1 MNFPYMFIALV
12 PTFYFLLWLIL
23 FNRNRQK
30 GLRRTFLEA
39 ALLTFA
45 IIAVS
50 TETLS
55 LFSLINLYS
64 LILLWG
70 GASLVLFGYLKKNTK
85 SGAREFWDEFAQKL
99 KCVPKTY
106 LILASSVFLVTFVI
120 SAVSPPHTY
129 DSMTYHLA
137 RIANWIQAGN
147 VGFYPTA
154 ILRQLYQPPLAE
166 YAILHFHL
174 LGGGDF
180 FANFIEWF
188 ALVACGVVVSLI
200 VLELGYGI
208 RTQAFAAV
216 IAVTLPTAV
225 VQSSSTQNDLVVSLF
240 ILAFFYFFLRAVK
253 SNSWTNFAWTGIA
266 LGLAVLTKG
275 TAYFFC
281 FPIGAAFV
289 AVHFFTLKKLDAR
302 LRFAKQ
308 IAIVLLI
315 AAAFSSPHYARNY
328 QLFGSAFST
337 GEEKMTNQ
345 NVTVRMVFSNLA
357 RNYAIH
363 LGIPSDAWKDTL
375 ENVLT
380 SVFGDELKN
389 PDSTLAENP
398 FTFSYSTHEVSAG
411 NFAHILFITVALL
424 LVFLFPG
431 DNRKYVLILAFSV
444 LTGFVLFSAVL
455 KWQSWASR
463 LQTPLFLVGA
473 ILPAIVIARHTSRM
487 RSVIAFFCFIV
498 ASPALFFGVPRS
510 VFSNE
515 GKFVLTEETR
525 RKKFFVNLP
534 SIEPLYTEAVDF
546 IRRQPN
552 LPDSIGLYIENND
565 FEYPLWFL
573 LKEDFRQKPAIY
585 HVGVPNISAKL
596 AGTRPLPEFVIST
609 RTEMTIEDVEYK
621 EVWGKN
627 AVRVLQKKE
636 IAAP

>member
-1 MNFPYMFIALV
+1 MFIALV

-23 FNRNRQK
+23 FDRDRQK

-45 IIAVS
+45 FVAVS
-50 TETLS
+50 TEALS
-55 LFSLINLYS
+55 LFSLINSYS
-64 LILLWG
+64 LIFLWL
-70 GASLVLFGYLKKNTK
+70 GANLALFGYLKKNIKTA
-85 SGAREFWDEFAQKL
+85 ARKFLRKFAQKL
-99 KCVPKTY
+99 KSVPKTY
-106 LILASSVFLVTFVI
+106 LILTSFIFLVTFVI

-174 LGGGDF
+174 LGSGDF

-188 ALVACGVVVSLI
+188 ALVACAAVVSLI
-200 VLELGYGI
+200 VRELGADV
-208 RTQAFAAV
+208 RTQALAAV

-225 VQSSSTQNDLVVSLF
+225 VQSSSTQNDLVVSVF
-240 ILAFFYFFLRAVK
+240 VLAFFYFFLRTVK
-253 SNSWTNFAWTGIA
+253 SNAWSDFGWTGLA
-266 LGLAVLTKG
+266 LGLALLTKG

-281 FPIGAAFV
+281 FPIGAAFGV
-289 AVHFFTLKKLDAR
+289 IHFFTLKKFPLR

-315 AAAFSSPHYARNY
+315 AAAFSSVHYARNY
-328 QLFGSAFST
+328 QLFGSPFST

-345 NVTVRMVFSNLA
+345 NVTAKMIFSNLA

-363 LGIPSDAWKDTL
+363 VGIPSESWKSSL
-375 ENVLT
+375 ENGLT

-389 PDSTLAENP
+389 PDSTFSENP
-398 FTFSYSTHEVSAG
+398 LAFSYSTHEVSAG
-411 NFAHILFITVALL
+411 NFAHILLITIALS
-424 LVFLFPG
+424 LVFWLPG
-431 DNRKYVLILAFSV
+431 DNRKYVLILAFSI
-444 LTGFVLFSAVL
+444 LAGFVLFSAML

-463 LQTPLFLVGA
+463 LQMPLFLLGA
-473 ILPAIVIARHTSRM
+473 ILTAIVLARIVPRM
-487 RSVIAFFCFIV
+487 RLIIALFCFLM
-498 ASPALFFGVPRS
+498 ALPTLFFGVPRR

-515 GKFVLTEETR
+515 GKFVLMEETR
-525 RKKFFVNLP
+525 RKKFFINLP
-534 SIEPLYTEAVDF
+534 NIEPLYTEAVDF
-546 IRRQPN
+546 IRQQPN
-552 LPDSIGLYIENND
+552 QPETIGLYIENND

-573 LKEDFRQKPAIY
+573 LKEDFRQKPTIY

-596 AGTRPLPEFVIST
+596 IGTRPLPEFVIST
-609 RTEMTIEDVEYK
+609 RNEMTIEDIEYK
-621 EVWGKN
+621 EVWGKD